1 MIGGMTAP
9 LSALLAQLRT
19 CRWVDLT
26 HAFAPGIPHYSG
38 FPDEERTVLY
48 HFDAGVGTMGAGFL
62 THEYRHVGQWG
73 THCDPPAHFAR
84 GGRTSDE
91 IGIEEMIL
99 PLVVLDLRA
108 AAAADS
114 DLEVG
119 AEHVRAHESEH
130 GEIPGGCFVAASLGW
145 GAKWP
150 DADAMA
156 NRDADGTAHSPGWG
170 VDALRLLV
178 EERGVVAIGHDV
190 TDTDPGG
197 RVSAGDVPAETYIL
211 GADRWQLELMANL
224 DSVPPRGALI
234 VATWPKP
241 LGGTGFPAR
250 AFAIVPAA

>member
-9 LSALLAQLRT
+9 LTELLAQLHA

-38 FPDEERTVLY
+38 FPDEKRTVLY
-48 HFDAGVGTMGAGFL
+48 HFDEGVGTMGAGFL
-62 THEYRHVGQWG
+62 AHRYSHVGQWG
-73 THCDPPAHFAR
+73 THCDPPAHFAP

-91 IGIEEMIL
+91 IAIEEMIL

-108 AAAADS
+108 AAAADP

-119 AEHVRAHESEH
+119 PEHVLAHEAEH
-130 GEIPGGCFVAASLGW
+130 GTIPAGCFVAASLGW

-156 NRDADGTAHSPGWG
+156 NLDAAGVPRSPGWG
-170 VDALRLLV
+170 AGALRLLV
-178 EERGVVAIGHDV
+178 EERGVTAIGHDV
-190 TDTDPGG
+190 TDTDPGA

-224 DSVPPRGALI
+224 DAVPPRGALI

-250 AFAIVPAA
+250 AFAILPPT